1 MKKNEKQVIKT
12 IDDIKLPVIP
22 KDLLDALDV
31 LFPERTP
38 PITMEYKEIC
48 FRSGQRSVINFLH
61 EKQRQQSENVLE
73 EK

>member
-1 MKKNEKQVIKT
+1 MQNKKL
-12 IDDIKLPVIP
+12 DDIKVPVIP

-38 PITMEYKEIC
+38 PITMEYREIC

-61 EKQRQQSENVLE
+61 EKLKQQSENILE
-73 EK
+73 KK

>member
-1 MKKNEKQVIKT
+1 MTEKKL
-12 IDDIKLPVIP
+12 DDIKLPVIP

-61 EKQRQQSENVLE
+61 VKHKQQSENVLE
-73 EK
+73 KK

>member
-1 MKKNEKQVIKT
+1 MQNKKL
-12 IDDIKLPVIP
+12 DDIKVPVIP

-38 PITMEYKEIC
+38 PITMEYREIC

-61 EKQRQQSENVLE
+61 SKHKQQSENVLE
-73 EK
+73 KK

>member
-1 MKKNEKQVIKT
+1 MKKSEKQIVKT
-12 IDDIKLPVIP
+12 INDIKLPVIP

-61 EKQRQQSENVLE
+61 EKQKQQSENVME

>member
-1 MKKNEKQVIKT
+1 MTKKT
-12 IDDIKLPVIP
+12 INDIKLPVIS

-48 FRSGQRSVINFLH
+48 FRSGQRSVIRFLH
-61 EKQRQQSENVLE
+61 EKLNQQSENVLE
-73 EK
+73 KK

>member
-1 MKKNEKQVIKT
+1 MNKKIIKT
-12 IDDIKLPVIP
+12 INDIKLPVIP

-48 FRSGQRSVINFLH
+48 YRSGQRSVINFLH
-61 EKQRQQSENVLE
+61 EKLKQQSENVLE
-73 EK
+73 KK

>member
-1 MKKNEKQVIKT
+1 MNKKEKEVVKT
-12 IDDIKLPVIP
+12 IQDIKLPVIP

-31 LFPERTP
+31 LFPERSP

-61 EKQRQQSENVLE
+61 EKHKQQSENVME

>member
-1 MKKNEKQVIKT
+1 MTEKKL
-12 IDDIKLPVIP
+12 DDIKLPVIP

-38 PITMEYKEIC
+38 PITMEYREIC

-61 EKQRQQSENVLE
+61 EKLKQQSENILE
-73 EK
+73 KK

>member
-1 MKKNEKQVIKT
+1 MTKKT
-12 IDDIKLPVIP
+12 LDDIKLPVIS

-48 FRSGQRSVINFLH
+48 FRSGQRSVVNFLH
-61 EKQRQQSENVLE
+61 NKLKQQSENVLE
-73 EK
+73 NK

>member
-1 MKKNEKQVIKT
+1 MKKNEKQIVKT
-12 IDDIKLPVIP
+12 INDIKLPVIP

-61 EKQRQQSENVLE
+61 EKQKQQSENVLE
-73 EK
+73 DK

>member
-1 MKKNEKQVIKT
+1 MTKKT
-12 IDDIKLPVIP
+12 INDIKLPVIS

-48 FRSGQRSVINFLH
+48 FRSGQRSVVNFLH
-61 EKQRQQSENVLE
+61 NKLKQQSENVLE
-73 EK
+73 NK

>member
-1 MKKNEKQVIKT
+1 MTEKKL
-12 IDDIKLPVIP
+12 DDIKLPVIS

-61 EKQRQQSENVLE
+61 AKHKQQSENVLE
-73 EK
+73 KK

>member
-1 MKKNEKQVIKT
+1 MDKNNKKIIKA
-12 IDDIKLPVIP
+12 IKDLELPVIP
-22 KDLLDALDV
+22 KDLLDALDK
-31 LFPERTP
+31 LFPERSP

-61 EKQRQQSENVLE
+61 EKHKQQSENVLE

>member
-1 MKKNEKQVIKT
+1 MDKKEKQILKA
-12 IDDIKLPVIP
+12 IENLELPVIP
-22 KDLLDALDV
+22 KDLLDALDK

-61 EKQRQQSENVLE
+61 EKHKQQSENVLE

>member
-1 MKKNEKQVIKT
+1 MTKDIKKI
-12 IDDIKLPVIP
+12 IDNIKLPVIS

-48 FRSGQRSVINFLH
+48 FRSGQRSVIRFLH
-61 EKQRQQSENVLE
+61 NKHKQQSENVLE
-73 EK
+73 NK

>member
-1 MKKNEKQVIKT
+1 MKKSEKQIVKT
-12 IDDIKLPVIP
+12 INDIKLPVIP

-61 EKQRQQSENVLE
+61 EKQKQQSENVLE
-73 EK
+73 DK

>member
-1 MKKNEKQVIKT
+1 MQNKKL
-12 IDDIKLPVIP
+12 DDIKVPVIP

-38 PITMEYKEIC
+38 PITMEYREIC

-61 EKQRQQSENVLE
+61 EKNKQQSENILE
-73 EK
+73 KK

>member
-1 MKKNEKQVIKT
+1 MQNKKL
-12 IDDIKLPVIP
+12 DDIKVPVIP

-38 PITMEYKEIC
+38 PITMEYREIC

-61 EKQRQQSENVLE
+61 EKYKQQSENVLE
-73 EK
+73 KK

>member
-1 MKKNEKQVIKT
+1 MQNKKL
-12 IDDIKLPVIP
+12 DDIKVPVIP

-38 PITMEYKEIC
+38 PITMEYREIC

-61 EKQRQQSENVLE
+61 EKNKQQSENILE
-73 EK
+73 KT

>member
-1 MKKNEKQVIKT
+1 MKKNQKQVVKT
-12 IDDIKLPVIP
+12 IEDIKLPVIP

-61 EKQRQQSENVLE
+61 EKQKQQSENILE
-73 EK
+73 DK

>member
-1 MKKNEKQVIKT
+1 MQNKKL
-12 IDDIKLPVIP
+12 DDIKVPVIP

-38 PITMEYKEIC
+38 PITMEYQEIC

-61 EKQRQQSENVLE
+61 EKNKQQSENILE
-73 EK
+73 KT